1 MVFTTPTVGTI
12 GGPVPHVSP
21 LPPIDFGP
29 QVNEMKFAICHELYE
44 NCDWETQCG
53 LIAEAGYTGIE
64 VAPFTIGTDLIRL
77 PESTYRRMQVVAQE
91 HGLQVIG
98 LHWMLAKTNG
108 LYLTHPDAAIRRN
121 TAEYLRFLARMC
133 RQLGGSVMVFGS
145 PAQRNLLPRVSTEEA
160 TRYAC
165 DVFSQAAAE
174 FADQQVTLCL
184 EPLTPKETN
193 FMNTCAEAVAIIE
206 QLDHPNIRLHQDVK
220 AMLGAEKE
228 SIPFLIDHFK
238 NFCRHFHVNDSNLL
252 GPGMGETD
260 FHPILKALQDS
271 QYRGWVSV
279 EVFDYKPG
287 AQHIAVQSLKYMQR
301 VLEDLQSL

>member
-1 MVFTTPTVGTI
+1 MSSTA
-12 GGPVPHVSP
+12 
-21 LPPIDFGP
+21 IDLRP

-77 PESTYRRMQVVAQE
+77 PESTFRRMQVVAQE
-91 HGLQVIG
+91 HGLQIIG
-98 LHWMLAKTNG
+98 LHWMLAKTTG

-145 PAQRNLLPRVSTEEA
+145 PAQRNLLPGVSSEEA
-160 TRYAC
+160 TQYAC

-206 QLDHPNIRLHQDVK
+206 QLDHPNICLHQDVK

-228 SIPFLIDHFK
+228 SIPFLINHFK

-301 VLEDLQSL
+301 VLEDLQTKS